1 MAGLF
6 GSNSSFGVSS
16 LFGNNSSSVLSDWAF
31 IRSGT
36 YKKLMKAYYGQD
48 KTTKSATESA
58 KTNKT
63 KTTAERVQTE
73 IETSATDL
81 KKSTDA
87 LMATGTKSL
96 FKTTET
102 KGEDG
107 KVTKTYDTD
116 KIYKAVSR
124 FVKDYNDLIDT
135 TNKSSV
141 SGVKNN
147 VRSLTATTNG
157 NETLLKAIGI
167 TVKADNKLSI
177 DEDTFKKADMSKVE
191 ALFKG
196 NTSYGYQ
203 VGLRTSLIL
212 IISMAATA
220 LQIQEQILTA
230 GSK

>member
-107 KVTKTYDTD
+107 K
-116 KIYKAVSR
+116 
-124 FVKDYNDLIDT
+124 
-135 TNKSSV
+135 
-141 SGVKNN
+141 
-147 VRSLTATTNG
+147 
-157 NETLLKAIGI
+157 I
-167 TVKADNKLSI
+167 TKLS
-177 DEDTFKKADMSKVE
+177 
-191 ALFKG
+191 
-196 NTSYGYQ
+196 
-203 VGLRTSLIL
+203 LIH
-212 IISMAATA
+212 I
-220 LQIQEQILTA
+220 
-230 GSK
+230 